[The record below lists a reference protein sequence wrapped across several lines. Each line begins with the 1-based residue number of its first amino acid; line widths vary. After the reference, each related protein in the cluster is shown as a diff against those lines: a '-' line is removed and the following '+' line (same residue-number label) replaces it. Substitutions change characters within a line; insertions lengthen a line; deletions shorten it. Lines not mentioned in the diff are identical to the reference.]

1 MAKNINNILEFISSW
16 GDSEFSEILQE
27 NEAYD
32 KLTPSEKRQFH
43 KDYKNAQSSESSP
56 TTKKPIT
63 KKPIT
68 KKPYRN
74 VVSIPNPIRGVSG
87 ALHTADALGS
97 LVAGHGNS
105 YALDFDRLA
114 STGYQRA
121 RNLYG
126 PIRRQ
131 QDRPYLNK

>member
-56 TTKKPIT
+56 TTKKPTT

-74 VVSIPNPIRGVSG
+74 VVSIPNPIRGVSA

-97 LVAGHGNS
+97 LVAGTGS
-105 YALDFDRLA
+105 YASGFDRLA
-114 STGYQRA
+114 STGNQRA

>member
-56 TTKKPIT
+56 TTKKPTT

-97 LVAGHGNS
+97 LVAGTGS
-105 YALDFDRLA
+105 YASGFDRLA

-131 QDRPYLNK
+131 QDRPYPNR